1 MRQYIDELTNTT
13 HYVMNS
19 AELMRYRYN
28 IIKDY
33 EMKKKKR
40 KQKLIIQITKLMSKI
55 AKEVLES
62 LVMVIMFYGFIF
74 LMLWLSA

>member
-13 HYVMNS
+13 HYVMNN

-55 AKEVLES
+55 AKEVLEL
-62 LVMVIMFYGFIF
+62 LVVVIMFYGFIF

>member
-13 HYVMNS
+13 HYVMNN